1 MLHTKIAVSQNLKQK
16 HHIMEKVK
24 IGITVGDLNGVGLE
38 VILKTLM
45 DKRIPELCTVF
56 IYGSSKAVSYHKN
69 IVGIDFQ
76 FNPIK
81 SLDKYMLDKINV
93 VNCWNESVN
102 ITLGKA
108 TDLSGRY
115 AFKALEAAVEDI
127 KAGFIDAIVTA
138 PINKEAMKMA
148 DFPFPGHTEYFTHK
162 FETKESLMLMIS
174 EFMRVGV
181 VTGHIALADV
191 SKTITKEL
199 IIEKVRILAETL
211 KIDFGIERPTIAVLG
226 LNPHASD
233 NGVIGKEEEKVIRP
247 AILELKKQEI
257 VAMGPYS
264 ADGFFGSGQ
273 YKKFDGVMA
282 MYHDQGLIPFKA
294 LSFNAGVNYTAG
306 LPLIRTSPDHG
317 TAYDIAGKNSADE
330 SSFRLALFN
339 AIDIVKNRKTYFGNR
354 ENALVR
360 RSDTLQQVEEII
372 EE

>member
-1 MLHTKIAVSQNLKQK
+1 
-16 HHIMEKVK
+16 MEKIK
-24 IGITVGDLNGVGLE
+24 IGITVGDLNGIGLE

-45 DKRIPELCTVF
+45 DKRIPELCTPF

-76 FNPIK
+76 FHQVK
-81 SLDKYMLDKINV
+81 GADKYMPDKINV

-102 ITLGKA
+102 ISLGKA
-108 TDLSGRY
+108 TDVSGRY
-115 AFKALEAAVEDI
+115 AFKALEIAVAEL
-127 KAGFIDAIVTA
+127 KEGFIDGIVTA

-148 DFPFPGHTEYFTHK
+148 DFPFPGHTEYFTQR
-162 FETKESLMLMIS
+162 FETKESLMLMLNES
-174 EFMRVGV
+174 LRVGV
-181 VTGHIALADV
+181 VTGHIPLADV
-191 SKTITKEL
+191 PKTITKEL
-199 IIEKVRILAETL
+199 IVQKVRILHDSL
-211 KIDFGIERPTIAVLG
+211 QIDFGIERPTIAVLG

-233 NGVIGKEEEKVIRP
+233 NGVIGNEEEKVIRP
-247 AILELKKQEI
+247 AIIELKKNGV
-257 VAMGPYS
+257 VAMGPYP

-273 YKKFDGVMA
+273 YRKFDGVIA

-306 LPLIRTSPDHG
+306 LPIIRTSPDHG

-339 AIDIVKNRKTYFGNR
+339 AIDIVKNRKTYFADR

-360 RSDTLQQVEEII
+360 RSDTLEQIEEII